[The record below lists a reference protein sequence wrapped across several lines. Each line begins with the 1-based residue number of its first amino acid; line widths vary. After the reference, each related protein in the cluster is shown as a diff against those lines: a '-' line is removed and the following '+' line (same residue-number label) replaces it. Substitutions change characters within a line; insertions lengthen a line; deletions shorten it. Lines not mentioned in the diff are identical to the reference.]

1 MVRAVMRDVTKA
13 VQVHRDNE
21 LPRLRRQVAE
31 LKVALQQ
38 CFTGAHRGT
47 SAPVNWYRDRLA
59 EIDSIVTAGI
69 RD

>member
-1 MVRAVMRDVTKA
+1 MNSVVRNVTKA
-13 VQVHRDNE
+13 IAVHRE
-21 LPRLRRQVAE
+21 QEVPRLRRKVAE

-69 RD
+69 KD